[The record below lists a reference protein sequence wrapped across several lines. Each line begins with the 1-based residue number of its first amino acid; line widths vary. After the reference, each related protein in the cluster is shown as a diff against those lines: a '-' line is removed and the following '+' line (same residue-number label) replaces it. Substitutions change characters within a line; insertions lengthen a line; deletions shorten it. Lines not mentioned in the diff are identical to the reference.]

1 MPAKKSNPAKRATSK
16 KKSTARQHANQRIMR
31 QMGEPYPEVPISTK
45 EISQRRFPGE
55 TPLTGE
61 DRPAT
66 RSRGKQHGYR
76 KERVALATGNLEH
89 IVAKKFVG
97 APPKKR
103 RPTSRDRHR

>member
-1 MPAKKSNPAKRATSK
+1 MPAKKSNPAKRSTSK

-31 QMGEPYPEVPISTK
+31 QTGEPYPDVPISTK
-45 EISQRRFPGE
+45 EISQGRFPGE

-61 DRPAT
+61 DRPVT

-76 KERVALATGNLEH
+76 GPKLGTGNFEG
-89 IVAKKFVG
+89 IAAKKFVG

-103 RPTSRDRHR
+103 RPTSRDRNR